1 MSAFSDPHETILSAK
16 IRIWVF
22 PVSSVRWPCSRCH
35 LARKFLINPLK
46 LFFYSHFFH
55 VRDYFQICLVI
66 VRGVQSNFFSNDEK
80 FEFETVSEI
89 YHRKI
94 FRLISSIRRIR
105 PITHVL
111 QKGKQKE
118 KEKKNN

>member
-1 MSAFSDPHETILSAK
+1 MPFG
-16 IRIWVF
+16 
-22 PVSSVRWPCSRCH
+22 
-35 LARKFLINPLK
+35 ARTFLINPLK

-66 VRGVQSNFFSNDEK
+66 VRGVPSNFFSSNEQ
-80 FEFETVSEI
+80 FEFETVYEI
-89 YHRKI
+89 YRGEI

-111 QKGKQKE
+111 QKGKQKK
-118 KEKKNN
+118 KEKNNN

>member
-1 MSAFSDPHETILSAK
+1 MPFG
-16 IRIWVF
+16 
-22 PVSSVRWPCSRCH
+22 
-35 LARKFLINPLK
+35 ARAFLINPLK

-66 VRGVQSNFFSNDEK
+66 VRGVPSYFFSNNEK

-89 YHRKI
+89 YHGEI
-94 FRLISSIRRIR
+94 VRLISSIRRIR

-111 QKGKQKE
+111 QKGKQKKKR
-118 KEKKNN
+118 KE